1 MTSSEGGSPL
11 GIHTALPVRVPRLQG
26 TKCQQQPLAGSH
38 LNFPRGC
45 TPASVPCS
53 QTNHCSAS
61 SLDPQTQKSCHQ
73 LQQDRG
79 GTSAITLGL
88 TTTISE
94 QTVGAVRK
102 SFNFTNFGLQA
113 VSSRNKGRTN
123 WMTEWQEPE
132 NQHSPPSKF

>member
-1 MTSSEGGSPL
+1 MDHLWKSTLLYLPEFPGSKAQNASSSPWL
-11 GIHTALPVRVPRLQG
+11 SPELPQG
-26 TKCQQQPLAGSH
+26 MHACVCAMLTDQSLLCQQ
-38 LNFPRGC
+38 PR
-45 TPASVPCS
+45 PADLKP
-53 QTNHCSAS
+53 
-61 SLDPQTQKSCHQ
+61 CHQ

-94 QTVGAVRK
+94 QAVGAVRK

-113 VSSRNKGRTN
+113 VSIRNEGRTN

-132 NQHSPPSKF
+132 NQHSPPPNFKQK